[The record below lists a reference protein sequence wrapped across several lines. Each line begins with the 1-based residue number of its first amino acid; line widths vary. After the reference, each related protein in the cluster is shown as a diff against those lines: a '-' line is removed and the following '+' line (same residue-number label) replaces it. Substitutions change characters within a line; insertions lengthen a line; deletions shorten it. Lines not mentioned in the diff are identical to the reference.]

1 MPPVTPA
8 IGTDLVHIPSFAEQ
22 LRQPG
27 SRFHRVFSAFERR
40 HANQKLD
47 PDQHLAGRWAAKE
60 AFVKAWSQALYGTP
74 PVIDLEDFDWS
85 QVEVVP
91 DQWGR
96 VAIHLIGE
104 VAEQVAATMGG
115 ATPHISLSISHDG
128 DYATATCCIALMVG

>member
-8 IGTDLVHIPSFAEQ
+8 IGIDLVHIPSFAEQ

-60 AFVKAWSQALYGTP
+60 AFVKA
-74 PVIDLEDFDWS
+74 
-85 QVEVVP
+85 
-91 DQWGR
+91 
-96 VAIHLIGE
+96 
-104 VAEQVAATMGG
+104 
-115 ATPHISLSISHDG
+115 
-128 DYATATCCIALMVG
+128 